1 LFVKKLKQQEQVK
14 NLLLMQ
20 MNKKNEKDKGEKYDK
35 VQYEIGLIE
44 DNKRGLEIQREKKKA
59 QKERA

>member
-1 LFVKKLKQQEQVK
+1 LKQQEQVK

-20 MNKKNEKDKGEKYDK
+20 MNKKNEKDKGDKYDK
-35 VQYEIGLIE
+35 IKHEIQLIE
-44 DNKRGLEIQREKKKA
+44 DNKRGLEIQREKKAA